1 MLLSRK
7 KLQKIRY
14 SKRQSRKR
22 YKKKKGGKRKK
33 RRNKSFRKRRKA
45 LNLRRKTL
53 KYKHKG
59 GAGEKIVTVFP
70 SSFVG
75 GSITGIRLAIVTNP
89 FETTTEFINGIL
101 YNGQATDAA
110 KQMYKEFQ
118 DIILGTREQDLNK
131 IKPTGEFKLS
141 TALTMAEFCQL
152 RHDVLRVQI
161 ANPRTIK
168 TVRAVIRPYVDVDDS
183 VRPWDVDIDEGD
195 QPAAGSKQESS
206 QLRETKQH
214 QDDEEVNC
222 GKFNKAEGKYIP
234 LGKRG
239 SKNKKL
245 KQVKACNKAPN
256 CMAVKGKTAK
266 RPHGHEHSNKG
277 RFSCKRYTEP
287 PTQETRPAE
296 PTIASALDIENQ
308 TDSDPL
314 LEPAITPRPGP
325 PTPDFT
331 ALDDL
336 VFPPRNTGAAAE
348 GDDTSDEDDEHPIS
362 RPGEIEMAKNPGC
375 AIANEFKTDSGEWR
389 EGFPDS
395 VPCPAN
401 RDSLDANLRANGNY
415 GALRNQRCESKAI
428 ELRQSLQDR
437 CSSKYGD
444 DGNLIQEETPVPESS
459 GASKSPERRRARF
472 IECENDENCPENRPI
487 CRDNICISETIFDDI
502 DAQAASAT
510 GDVGANDGETD
521 IPEEEAGYFAIY
533 VVRDSPGDRIAIS
546 DGSPDAPKFK
556 GFVRRLRKNTEGDI
570 FKDFTWTNLGI
581 LTPRDQQTHE
591 TTISMNVEDM
601 GFTRAQNI
609 QELERISGEI
619 TNPRYVQSRTRNML
633 KNSGLRTCKV
643 FAGAGDAGGARAVQG
658 NLGGLPNNAD
668 GLPIPPNG
676 QDARCVIFE
685 MPIAQIDTRGDDP
698 NDYSLT
704 DEGVANLQN
713 TKTLIENAMLSVPPA
728 AAPAPASTDDG
739 DNTDALVPVTT
750 TQDVSDVGNDDENTD
765 ALVPVTT
772 PQDDGDRDED
782 GDIPEPTEAPPQR
795 PIPSMDWEIVPPDIV
810 RAPAGVQDPITIE
823 PITPGEVC
831 YVSADG
837 RYYYTMHTMNNI
849 LRNSTRLEEGQW
861 VSGFL
866 RDGNSIQATCPMT
879 RVAISQDAINYIR
892 PPEGRAP
899 DSLSQ
904 GGMFQDVN
912 LIQDNTTTIEEFLA
926 IQGDE
931 SELTA
936 NEADYLF
943 RWVRGNWNR
952 YVGLSPNYRIGLLE
966 GQNPHYY
973 SGFVPSPPNEWEDV
987 YFRPNTP
994 VDSEVARAASGPREG
1009 KDSEEG
1015 NSSNETGGTGATTNQ
1030 PGDVVPVAPQVEGD
1044 GTENTARVVQPGVP
1058 NMPEAPT
1065 TDLPQSQ
1072 VTGENQ
1078 GESLIM
1084 ARNLPIAPNNPMVPR
1099 GSRDGGNESGNR
1111 RGTTPSGQ
1119 PEAGRQP
1126 SSNQPPVDGTGSGS
1140 GAAAVAGSDGTGSGS
1155 GATAAAGSS
1164 GTGSGSGAPTLPP
1177 RPAGQQPGGPNPGG
1191 RPNPGGEGAPNPV
1204 AWPVP
1209 PTLPH
1214 FIVKGQ
1220 MWPGDYQPQIR
1231 MWVDDGTNFS
1241 SWLRHLGQPIPIAA
1255 QPPQGPGG
1263 GGDGGRRNNDGDGGG
1278 PGGGGDGGGNNT
1290 VPSGDAAAVG
1300 ASSASSASSSNLST
1314 TTNNSAGNENSSTQP
1329 PSSGANVPESSST
1342 EQRPVQGPELPP
1354 TTLNIENEGEY
1365 PQTEEIPR
1373 PPSSMVDVPQPD
1385 NNLTPSAP
1393 LLDDSPGPE
1402 QQIVNNPE
1410 NPIPQPEST
1419 DSTTQLTVSAR
1430 ELNSQL
1436 TTIANDMNSTLNNT
1450 LMPQLQEAFN
1460 RGIARE
1466 QMGRIFVLM
1475 TYLREIRM
1483 MVNEQIATT
1492 LRLTEGENDGSEE
1505 LTNISNM
1512 IQNLPERVQEIVN
1525 EILRVLNQPEESEP
1539 EITELQG
1546 DENALEDS
1554 APANSP
1560 PSGRVQGMVDAIDA
1574 DPVSGYPAAQQI
1586 AEQAQQ
1592 QDEPLT
1598 SVPVALVTREQ

>member
-59 GAGEKIVTVFP
+59 GANEKIVTVFP

-118 DIILGTREQDLNK
+118 DIILGTREPDLKRIN
-131 IKPTGEFKLS
+131 PTGEFKLS

-152 RHDVLRVQI
+152 RRDVLRVQI
-161 ANPRTIK
+161 ANPREFE
-168 TVRAVIRPYVDVDDS
+168 TVMGVIRPYIDVDDTVS
-183 VRPWDVDIDEGD
+183 PTDVNVDIVQGESKGE
-195 QPAAGSKQESS
+195 QPAAESKEELS

-222 GKFNKAEGKYIP
+222 DKFNKAEGKYIP
-234 LGKRG
+234 IGKRG
-239 SKNKKL
+239 SKKKKL

-256 CMAVKGKTAK
+256 CMAVRGKTAK

-287 PTQETRPAE
+287 PTQETRPVE
-296 PTIASALDIENQ
+296 PTSALDIENQ

-314 LEPAITPRPGP
+314 VEPAITPQPGP
-325 PTPDFT
+325 PTEAEKEMDALVGLSSGNPD
-331 ALDDL
+331 
-336 VFPPRNTGAAAE
+336 AAAE
-348 GDDTSDEDDEHPIS
+348 GGNESEADDTSDEDDGQPIS
-362 RPGEIEMAKNPGC
+362 RPDGEIEMVNNPGC

-389 EGFPDS
+389 EGFPGS

-401 RDSLDANLRANGNY
+401 RDSLDANLRENY
-415 GALRNQRCESKAI
+415 GTLRNRRCESKAI
-428 ELRQSLQDR
+428 DLRQSLQDR

-444 DGNLIQEETPVPESS
+444 DGNLIQEETPVQESS
-459 GASKSPERRRARF
+459 GAS
-472 IECENDENCPENRPI
+472 
-487 CRDNICISETIFDDI
+487 ISLEGKEEGE
-502 DAQAASAT
+502 QEVAT
-510 GDVGANDGETD
+510 TSDVGGEEEEEEEEEEDHSGTED
-521 IPEEEAGYFAIY
+521 SHEGKGEEMVIPEEEAGYFAIY

-581 LTPRDQQTHE
+581 LTPRIPNSE
-591 TTISMNVEDM
+591 TMISMNVRDM
-601 GFTRAQNI
+601 GFTRARDTQ
-609 QELERISGEI
+609 QLAQISGEI
-619 TNPRYVQSRTRNML
+619 TNPGYVQSRTGNML

-643 FAGAGDAGGARAVQG
+643 FAEAGDAGGARAVQG

-750 TQDVSDVGNDDENTD
+750 TQD
-765 ALVPVTT
+765 
-772 PQDDGDRDED
+772 DGDRNED

-795 PIPSMDWEIVPPDIV
+795 PIPSMDWEIVPPNIV
-810 RAPAGVQDPITIE
+810 RAPEGVEDPITRE
-823 PITPGEVC
+823 PIPPGEVC
-831 YVSADG
+831 YVSGDG
-837 RYYYTMHTMNNI
+837 RYYFTMRTMNGI
-849 LRNSTRLEEGQW
+849 LRNSTRLERGQW
-861 VSGFL
+861 VTGLL
-866 RDGNSIQATCPMT
+866 RDDGNSIQATCPIT
-879 RVAISQDAINYIR
+879 RAPISQDAINYIR

-899 DSLSQ
+899 DSLSE
-904 GGMFQDVN
+904 GGTLDDVN

-966 GQNPHYY
+966 GPQPAYY

-994 VDSEVARAASGPREG
+994 VDREVSRAASGSREG
-1009 KDSEEG
+1009 KDSGEG

-1030 PGDVVPVAPQVEGD
+1030 TGDVIPVAPQVDGDGTPSTIVTAPQVDGD
-1044 GTENTARVVQPGVP
+1044 GTEDTARVVQPGVP

-1065 TDLPQSQ
+1065 TVIPQPQ
-1072 VTGENQ
+1072 VIGENQ
-1078 GESLIM
+1078 EENQGGDDDATLRL
-1084 ARNLPIAPNNPMVPR
+1084 ARNLPLEPNTPLPQVT
-1099 GSRDGGNESGNR
+1099 GDGEGEGGTGSGNGATAAVA
-1111 RGTTPSGQ
+1111 GTS
-1119 PEAGRQP
+1119 
-1126 SSNQPPVDGTGSGS
+1126 GTGSGS
-1140 GAAAVAGSDGTGSGS
+1140 GAR
-1155 GATAAAGSS
+1155 AAAGSS
-1164 GTGSGSGAPTLPP
+1164 GTGSSSGAPPLPA
-1177 RPAGQQPGGPNPGG
+1177 RPSGQQPGGPSPGG

-1263 GGDGGRRNNDGDGGG
+1263 RGNGGGGDGGGGDGGRTNNN
-1278 PGGGGDGGGNNT
+1278 GGNNT
-1290 VPSGDAAAVG
+1290 VPSGDAAAVA

-1314 TTNNSAGNENSSTQP
+1314 STDNTP
-1329 PSSGANVPESSST
+1329 GSDETESSST
-1342 EQRPVQGPELPP
+1342 EQRPVQGPEQPP
-1354 TTLNIENEGEY
+1354 TPLNIENQDDQ
-1365 PQTEEIPR
+1365 PTDEIPPT
-1373 PPSSMVDVPQPD
+1373 PPTMVDVPVEPETND
-1385 NNLTPSAP
+1385 VPTPSYPP
-1393 LLDDSPGPE
+1393 LEDN
-1402 QQIVNNPE
+1402 IVNPE
-1410 NPIPQPEST
+1410 DPLSQPEST
-1419 DSTTQLTVSAR
+1419 DSTQLTVSAR

-1436 TTIANDMNSTLNNT
+1436 TTIANSIDSTLNDT
-1450 LMPQLQEAFN
+1450 LMPQLEQAFN
-1460 RGIARE
+1460 RGIAGE

-1525 EILRVLNQPEESEP
+1525 EILRMLNQPEESGP
-1539 EITELQG
+1539 EITELP
-1546 DENALEDS
+1546 DNVLEDS

-1560 PSGRVQGMVDAIDA
+1560 PSGRVQGMATAINEH
-1574 DPVSGYPAAQQI
+1574 PGQSGYDEARQI
-1586 AEQAQQ
+1586 AEEVPQ

-1598 SVPVALVTREQ
+1598 SVPVALVTRE